1 MNQSLPEQKYCFVL
15 RKICSHVCFGWKE
28 LLVCWVYDLKFM
40 LEKIVQI
47 FDPCHFQL
55 CQFWPWKGL
64 KRLVGHRRFQIGTVE
79 GALQGCQLN
88 KWKRIEC
95 RANLSIREQQQLF
108 GCAEHSGPRIFAQQQ
123 LVLCAFCTNHTNFAQ
138 TTQFCTNHT
147 IFNFAQITQFSTCKN
162 LSNIRIVNC
171 PPLPPHPTFKVF
183 LKEMYVT
190 WIYVD

>member
-15 RKICSHVCFGWKE
+15 REICSHVCFGWKE
-28 LLVCWVYDLKFM
+28 LFVCWVYDLKFM

-95 RANLSIREQQQLF
+95 RANLSIRALQRPLYILYILYF
-108 GCAEHSGPRIFAQQQ
+108 IFYLIFIYILYFYYISYISFIFVKIFAPIQGCGRRCPTRPDCSTAEAAPSLPKTPKPTTTTKKDLQQE
-123 LVLCAFCTNHTNFAQ
+123 NP
-138 TTQFCTNHT
+138 
-147 IFNFAQITQFSTCKN
+147 K
-162 LSNIRIVNC
+162 NIR
-171 PPLPPHPTFKVF
+171 
-183 LKEMYVT
+183 
-190 WIYVD
+190 

>member
-28 LLVCWVYDLKFM
+28 LFVCWVYDLKFR

-95 RANLSIREQQQLF
+95 RANLSIRAQW
-108 GCAEHSGPRIFAQQQ
+108 AENI
-123 LVLCAFCTNHTNFAQ
+123 CTATTCSVCILHKPHNFAQ
-138 TTQFCTNHT
+138 TTQFSILHKSHSSQLAKTC
-147 IFNFAQITQFSTCKN
+147 QI
-162 LSNIRIVNC
+162 
-171 PPLPPHPTFKVF
+171 
-183 LKEMYVT
+183 
-190 WIYVD
+190 